1 MRPPD
6 AGKAYAGSVKLS
18 PGPYELAVSA
28 PAEWWQ
34 IVAALG
40 PLAVL
45 AGAILA
51 AFIGWRT
58 LRQKAVADAQALTQ
72 KTRADDRAEWW
83 TRTQWALDKALEADE
98 DAKALGLASLAVLA
112 RSDLARGEELE
123 LLDIA
128 WQSVT
133 EANGDDGTW
142 GEEVEAVDS
151 EEAIG
156 DNGTT
161 STDSTEEG
169 KS

>member
-1 MRPPD
+1 M
-6 AGKAYAGSVKLS
+6 KLS
-18 PGPYELAVSA
+18 PGPFELAVSA

-45 AGAILA
+45 AGAVLA

-72 KTRADDRAEWW
+72 RTRADDRAEWW
-83 TRTQWALDKALEADE
+83 KRTQWALDKALEADA

-112 RSDLARGEELE
+112 RSDLAREEELE

-133 EANGDDGTW
+133 EANGDGGTW
-142 GEEVEAVDS
+142 DGEVEAVDS
-151 EEAIG
+151 EEPIG

>member
-1 MRPPD
+1 
-6 AGKAYAGSVKLS
+6 VKLLF
-18 PGPYELAVSA
+18 PAPFEAALSA

-45 AGAILA
+45 AGAVLA

-58 LRQKAVADAQALTQ
+58 LRQKAVADAQALRQ
-72 KTRADDRAEWW
+72 RTRADDRAEWW
-83 TRTQWALDKALEADE
+83 KRTQWALDKALEEDE
-98 DAKALGLASLAVLA
+98 DAKAIGLASLAVLA
-112 RSDLARGEELE
+112 RSDLAREEELE

-133 EANGDDGTW
+133 EANGDGGPWD
-142 GEEVEAVDS
+142 EDVDAVDS
-151 EEAIG
+151 GEPIG

-161 STDSTEEG
+161 STDRTEEG
-169 KS
+169 RP

>member
-1 MRPPD
+1 MT
-6 AGKAYAGSVKLS
+6 LS
-18 PGPYELAVSA
+18 LGPFELAVAA

-45 AGAILA
+45 AGAVLA
-51 AFIGWRT
+51 AVIGWRT
-58 LRQKAVADAQALTQ
+58 LRQKAVADAEALTQ
-72 KTRADDRAEWW
+72 RTRADDRAEWW
-83 TRTQWALDKALEADE
+83 KRTQWALDKALDADG

-112 RSDLARGEELE
+112 GSDLAREEELE

-142 GEEVEAVDS
+142 DEDVAAVDS
-151 EEAIG
+151 EEPIG

-161 STDSTEEG
+161 SIDGTEEG
-169 KS
+169 KP

>member
-1 MRPPD
+1 
-6 AGKAYAGSVKLS
+6 VKLS
-18 PGPYELAVSA
+18 PGPYELTVSA

-83 TRTQWALDKALEADE
+83 KRTQWALDKALEADE

-156 DNGTT
+156 DNGTP

>member
-1 MRPPD
+1 
-6 AGKAYAGSVKLS
+6 VKLS

-72 KTRADDRAEWW
+72 KTRSDDRAEWW
-83 TRTQWALDKALEADE
+83 KRTQWALDKALEADE

-161 STDSTEEG
+161 GTDSTEEG

>member
-1 MRPPD
+1 ML
-6 AGKAYAGSVKLS
+6 SVVPL
-18 PGPYELAVSA
+18 EVAVATS
-28 PAEWWQ
+28 AEWWQ

-45 AGAILA
+45 AGAVLA

-58 LRQKAVADAQALTQ
+58 LRQKAAADAQALTQ
-72 KTRADDRAEWW
+72 RTRADDRAEWW
-83 TRTQWALDKALEADE
+83 KRTQWALDKALDADE

-112 RSDLARGEELE
+112 RSDLAREEELE

-142 GEEVEAVDS
+142 GAEVEPVDS
-151 EEAIG
+151 AENIR
-156 DNGTT
+156 DNETT
-161 STDSTEEG
+161 STDGTEEG
-169 KS
+169 KP

>member
-1 MRPPD
+1 MRLPD

-83 TRTQWALDKALEADE
+83 KRTQWALDKALEADE

>member
-1 MRPPD
+1 M
-6 AGKAYAGSVKLS
+6 KLS
-18 PGPYELAVSA
+18 PVPFELPVAN

-45 AGAILA
+45 AGAALA

-58 LRQKAVADAQALTQ
+58 LRQKAAADALALKQ
-72 KTRADDRAEWW
+72 RTRADDRAEWW
-83 TRTQWALDKALEADE
+83 KRAQWALDKALEADE

-112 RSDLARGEELE
+112 RSDLAREEELE

-128 WQSVT
+128 WQSVS
-133 EANGDDGTW
+133 EANGDGGTW
-142 GEEVEAVDS
+142 DEEVEAVDS
-151 EEAIG
+151 VENIG

-161 STDSTEEG
+161 STGRPEEG
-169 KS
+169 TP